1 MNVHSFLRKNM
12 SKRTKILTAAEAI
25 LAEHGF
31 YGFSMHNLAETAG
44 VAAGTIYRYFDN
56 KEVLMD
62 ALQEFI
68 REEAAKDMF
77 AGWTEALLPK
87 QKYDLIWQN
96 VFNAVIENPKRLT
109 VIEMLHHVPNIK
121 HAEITL
127 FEEVSFKHLIE
138 LYQQGIDNK
147 QFLNWE
153 VSALIAVSFDTSIT
167 LAKKV
172 ICGRLTPTQQQLK
185 QVRDASWAT
194 IQNPHFKQQD

>member
-12 SKRTKILTAAEAI
+12 SKRTKILIAAEAI
-25 LAEHGF
+25 LAEQGF
-31 YGFSMHNLAETAG
+31 YGFSMQNLADTAG

-62 ALQEFI
+62 GLQEFI

-77 AGWTEALLPK
+77 EGWDETFSPK

-96 VFNAVIENPKRLT
+96 VFNAVINNPKRLT
-109 VIEMLHHVPNIK
+109 VIEMLRHVPNIK
-121 HAEITL
+121 QAEITL
-127 FEEVSFKHLIE
+127 FEEVSFKHLID

-147 QFLNWE
+147 QFLDWE
-153 VSALIAVSFDTSIT
+153 MPALITVSFDTSIT

-172 ICGRLTPTQQQLK
+172 ICGRLTPTQQQLE

-194 IQNPHFKQQD
+194 IQNPQFKQQD